1 MKDEDDIKKIMKDVD
16 DIKKIIKEL
25 DNEIEPNSE
34 MDDFVKTLL
43 IATNDQGE
51 GIKKDRLAKLTHIL
65 ENNSQ
70 IDEK

>member
-1 MKDEDDIKKIMKDVD
+1 MKDADDIKKMLKQ
-16 DIKKIIKEL
+16 L

-43 IATNDQGE
+43 IATNDQSE
-51 GIKKDRLAKLTHIL
+51 GMKKDRLAKLTHIL